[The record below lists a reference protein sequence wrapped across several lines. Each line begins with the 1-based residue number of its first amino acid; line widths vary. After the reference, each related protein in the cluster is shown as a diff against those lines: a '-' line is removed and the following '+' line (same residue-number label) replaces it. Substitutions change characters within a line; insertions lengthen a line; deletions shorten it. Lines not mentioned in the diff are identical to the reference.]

1 MAFVDLRRARQ
12 RIARMQVER
21 HVELLA
27 LRPEPGVA
35 RIIKVDRRVRIADLR
50 EAVDERAAEAE
61 LLHRA
66 RQLARRGVGIL
77 HGERGEPLEALGAL
91 RHLAREE
98 IVCAARHIGGP
109 PGIGNGLDGGRVEGQ
124 DHHLHAVAIHLGD
137 APLLQVHQ
145 PRLELRPGRVG
156 EETFRI
162 RKRVRNG
169 EMLFE
174 PNLALHGRLLRWHL
188 NARGGSMNPQG
199 QAGSTSD
206 ATYDPAVAL
215 QFFKSAGKSVNIA
228 EGEKIFEENE
238 RAIPLLRRQKMYL
251 LLKGEVSL
259 MSGLKTIGRV
269 RPGEVFG
276 EMAVISDA
284 PRSASAVAKTASRV
298 ITLDDKEFEAALGKH
313 PEFALMLMSVMI
325 FRLRNTIAQLKNRDA
340 LSEDAGL
347 KESVAFDP
355 QVLADLVQGL
365 ADDPPIF

>member
-1 MAFVDLRRARQ
+1 MALVDLRRARQ

-27 LRPEPGVA
+27 LGQESGVA
-35 RIIKVDRRVRIADLR
+35 LVVEVDHRVRIADLG
-50 EAVDERAAEAE
+50 EAVHQGAAEAE
-61 LLHRA
+61 LLHA
-66 RQLARRGVGIL
+66 APELARGAVGVL
-77 HGERGEPLEALGAL
+77 HGERGERLEALGPL

-98 IVCAARHIGGP
+98 IVRAAC
-109 PGIGNGLDGGRVEGQ
+109 GIRGFFGVGDRLDRGRIERQ

-137 APLLQVHQ
+137 APLLEVHQ
-145 PRLELRPGRVG
+145 PRLELRPRGVG
-156 EETFRI
+156 EESFRI
-162 RKRVRNG
+162 RKRIRNG

-174 PNLALHGRLLRWHL
+174 PNLALHDRLLRWHV
-188 NARGGSMNPQG
+188 NAQGGSMNPQA
-199 QAGSTSD
+199 QPGSTAD

-215 QFFKSAGKSVNIA
+215 QFFKSAGKPVDIA

-284 PRSASAVAKTASRV
+284 PRSASAVAKTARDRKS
-298 ITLDDKEFEAALGKH
+298 T
-313 PEFALMLMSVMI
+313 
-325 FRLRNTIAQLKNRDA
+325 RLNSSHQI
-340 LSEDAGL
+340 
-347 KESVAFDP
+347 
-355 QVLADLVQGL
+355 
-365 ADDPPIF
+365 